1 VINARHSKDNEA
13 LIQQANHFHPAKHH
27 VRCVEAP
34 AWPLHIVPTF
44 AAHAI
49 PLAAAD
55 MAAIFSGFGYSTFL
69 QVPKADHT
77 VRQRIDSSSTASA
90 SSRRRHLYPASLE
103 MESDGVIEAMLEQTA
118 PTVNAGHAMIPSR
131 EEVDELNA
139 SKDSTTYQKNVRRL
153 QHSR

>member
-1 VINARHSKDNEA
+1 MATSHCAHIRSARDPTGSSRHGRH
-13 LIQQANHFHPAKHH
+13 LQRVWVQYIPA
-27 VRCVEAP
+27 
-34 AWPLHIVPTF
+34 
-44 AAHAI
+44 
-49 PLAAAD
+49 
-55 MAAIFSGFGYSTFL
+55 G